1 MITQQTFERLGWK
14 TYFSDYLDNDYK
26 YFNKENWMITCDYYT
41 SSYDSYVVKMI
52 EKAPETNTRE
62 SYATYFRGTLYSEK
76 ELINVLD
83 LINRK

>member
-1 MITQQTFERLGWK
+1 MITTQTFELLGWK
-14 TYFSDYLDNDYK
+14 PYYSDYLDNDFK
-26 YFNKENWMITCDYYT
+26 YFTKDNWLVTCDYYT

>member
-14 TYFSDYLDNDYK
+14 PYFSDYLDNDFK
-26 YFNKENWMITCDYYT
+26 YFIKDNWMITCDYYT
-41 SSYDSYVVKMI
+41 SSTFSYVVKMI
-52 EKAPETNTRE
+52 EKAPEANSKD
-62 SYATYFRGTLYSEK
+62 SYAVYFRGSIYSEK

>member
-1 MITQQTFERLGWK
+1 MITTQTFELLGWK
-14 TYFSDYLDNDYK
+14 AYFSDYLDNDYK
-26 YFNKENWMITCDYYT
+26 YFNKGNWLVTCDYYT
-41 SSYDSYVVKMI
+41 SSYDSYVVKLI

>member
-1 MITQQTFERLGWK
+1 MITQQTFERLGFRV
-14 TYFSDYLDNDYK
+14 YYSDYLDNDYK
-26 YFNKENWMITCDYYT
+26 YFNKGNWLVTCDYYT
-41 SSYDSYVVKMI
+41 SSYDSYVVKLI
-52 EKAPETNTRE
+52 EKAPEANSRE